1 MTFWEHLEELRGVLI
16 KSVCAWLLASIAAFA
31 LKDPLFTFLFAPLGS
46 GHTLVNLDVTA
57 QFLTHVQVSLCI
69 GFVIALPL
77 VITWLFAF
85 IAPALEN
92 NSKCSTIL
100 FIAGA
105 YLLFAAGLALNWF
118 VIFPFSFR
126 FLSDYQISTVVVNNI
141 SLQSYMSMLL
151 ILSVMMGLLF
161 EIPVV
166 TWLLSE
172 LGILRKS
179 HLKQYRKYVFVAILI
194 LAAVITPTGDPFTL
208 LLVSLPVYLLYEL
221 SILIVKQ

>member
-31 LKDPLFTFLFAPLGS
+31 LKEPLFTFLFAPLGS

-105 YLLFAAGLALNWF
+105 FQWISNF
-118 VIFPFSFR
+118 VVS
-126 FLSDYQISTVVVNNI
+126 STFVPLYNY
-141 SLQSYMSMLL
+141 SHSMVY
-151 ILSVMMGLLF
+151 IIYGV
-161 EIPVV
+161 IC
-166 TWLLSE
+166 
-172 LGILRKS
+172 
-179 HLKQYRKYVFVAILI
+179 
-194 LAAVITPTGDPFTL
+194 LAAALFVWKLVPETKGKTLEQITTMWREK
-208 LLVSLPVYLLYEL
+208 SKLY
-221 SILIVKQ
+221 IVK

>member
-1 MTFWEHLEELRGVLI
+1 M
-16 KSVCAWLLASIAAFA
+16 
-31 LKDPLFTFLFAPLGS
+31 
-46 GHTLVNLDVTA
+46 
-57 QFLTHVQVSLCI
+57 THVQVSLCI

-77 VITWLFAF
+77 VIIWLFAF

-92 NSKCSTIL
+92 NSKRSTIL

-172 LGILRKS
+172 LGVLCKT